1 MLKELSN
8 ILFLK
13 FFTKMTPEEMVKSM
27 QTSIEAAEQKAAT
40 AEQKAADLAK
50 NYNTTAEEL
59 KKAQDELVE
68 IKREANEKINLLQK
82 SIEAITSSMESK
94 RDGERTFVEAFAD
107 ALNTTEIKSALQS
120 IASGNRAVATGEV
133 EVKLDT
139 SNTSADVVRT
149 VPSTNVYADA
159 VARTAFMGLFG
170 TPINVPQDK
179 NRIMWNDG
187 AYTSNAGYVEEL
199 AEATADTA
207 SLEAN
212 YREVAKIGA
221 YLPFSAE
228 MAEDFGYFLA
238 WAQARALQNLMAKI
252 DTELLSGDGNDT
264 NAKKHIY
271 GLKAQG
277 ATAFNA
283 ATAGLATA
291 IANANIADL
300 IAAAKAQAQ
309 KATEDQYI
317 PDVVSMNPSMV
328 AKVRALKNTIGD
340 YLYVLPNGQ
349 MMIHGMRINETSKL
363 GDKEILLTAGNSLQ
377 FHQKRNVT
385 IEIERVQKTDSFNLN
400 IWWRGQALVPTS
412 AKKGN
417 IYIADADTALAA
429 ITLA

>member
-1 MLKELSN
+1 
-8 ILFLK
+8 
-13 FFTKMTPEEMVKSM
+13 MTPEKMVKAM
-27 QTSIEAAEQKAAT
+27 QNSIEAAEKKAAA
-40 AEQKAADLAK
+40 AEKKAADLAAK
-50 NYNTTAEEL
+50 NDTTAAEL
-59 KKAQDELVE
+59 KKAQEEVAAV
-68 IKREANEKINLLQK
+68 KRMANEKINLLQK
-82 SIEAITSSMESK
+82 SIEAITASMECK
-94 RDGERTFVEAFAD
+94 REGGRTFVEAFAE
-107 ALNTTEIKSALQS
+107 AMSTTEIKSALQS
-120 IASGNRAVATGEV
+120 IASGNRAVSTGEV
-133 EVKLDT
+133 EVKLD
-139 SNTSADVVRT
+139 SATVAGDAVRT
-149 VPSTNVYADA
+149 VNATNVYADA
-159 VARTAFMGLFG
+159 VANTAFMGLFG
-170 TPINVPQDK
+170 TPIDVPQDK
-179 NRIMWNDG
+179 NRIMWNEG

-238 WAQARALQNLMAKI
+238 WAQARAMQNLMAKV

-283 ATAGLATA
+283 ATAGLASA
-291 IANANIADL
+291 IDNANIADV

-309 KATEDQYI
+309 KATNDQYI

-328 AKVRALKNTIGD
+328 ARLRALKNTIGD

-349 MMIHGMRINETSKL
+349 MTIHGLRVNETSKL
-363 GDKEILLTAGNSLQ
+363 GDKEILLTASNSLQ

-385 IEIERVQKTDSFNLN
+385 MEIERVQKTDSYNLN

-417 IYIADADTALAA
+417 IYIADVDTAMGA
-429 ITLA
+429 ISK

>member
-1 MLKELSN
+1 
-8 ILFLK
+8 
-13 FFTKMTPEEMVKSM
+13 MTPEKMVQAM
-27 QTSIEAAEQKAAT
+27 QASIETAEKKAEAAEK
-40 AEQKAADLAK
+40 KAADLAMK
-50 NYNTTAEEL
+50 NDTTAAEL
-59 KKAQDELVE
+59 KKAQDELAE

-82 SIEAITSSMESK
+82 SIEAITASMECK

-107 ALNTTEIKSALQS
+107 ALNSTEIKSALQS
-120 IASGNRAVATGEV
+120 IAAGNRAVSTGEV
-133 EVKLDT
+133 EVKLD
-139 SNTSADVVRT
+139 SATVTADAVRT
-149 VPSTNVYADA
+149 VNATAVYSDA
-159 VARTAFMGLFG
+159 VANTAFMGLFG

-179 NRIMWNDG
+179 NRIMWNEG

-238 WAQARALQNLMAKI
+238 WAQARAMQNLMAKV
-252 DTELLSGDGNDT
+252 DTELLSGDGNDS

-277 ATAFNA
+277 TTAFNA
-283 ATAGLATA
+283 ATAGLASA
-291 IANANIADL
+291 IENANIADV

-309 KATEDQYI
+309 KATNDQYI

-328 AKVRALKNTIGD
+328 ARLRALKNTIGD

-349 MMIHGMRINETSKL
+349 MTIHGLRVNETSKL
-363 GDKEILLTAGNSLQ
+363 GDKEILLTASNTLQ

-385 IEIERVQKTDSFNLN
+385 MEIERVQKTDSYNLN

-417 IYIADADTALAA
+417 IYIADVDTAMGA
-429 ITLA
+429 ITKA